1 MINLNSQQKKAS
13 EKLEGPI
20 LVLAGAGAGKT
31 KTLTARI
38 INLIESGVAPQNI
51 LAITFTNKAS
61 KEMRERILEEI
72 YKNKKLNFP
81 VMDYGFQPFISTF
94 HSLGLYILK
103 ENSQE
108 LGLNKHFSIYD
119 RDDTK
124 RTLKEVLKILDLD
137 KEE

>member
-1 MINLNSQQKKAS
+1 MENLNSQQKKAV
-13 EKLEGPI
+13 EKLSGPV

-31 KTLTARI
+31 KTLTSRI
-38 INLIESGVAPQNI
+38 VKLIENGVAPQNI
-51 LAITFTNKAS
+51 LAITFTNKAA
-61 KEMRERILEEI
+61 KEMKERIL
-72 YKNKKLNFP
+72 KALQNNKKLNFP
-81 VMDYGFQPFISTF
+81 ILDYGFQPFISTF

-124 RTLKEVLKILDLD
+124 KTLKEVLKILDLD

>member
-1 MINLNSQQKKAS
+1 MENLNSQQKKAV
-13 EKLEGPI
+13 EKLSGPV

-31 KTLTARI
+31 KTLTSRI
-38 INLIESGVAPQNI
+38 IKLIENGVAPQNI
-51 LAITFTNKAS
+51 LAITFTNKAA
-61 KEMRERILEEI
+61 KEMKERIL
-72 YKNKKLNFP
+72 KALQNNKKLNFP
-81 VMDYGFQPFISTF
+81 ILDYGFQPFISTF

-124 RTLKEVLKILDLD
+124 KTLKEVLKILDLD